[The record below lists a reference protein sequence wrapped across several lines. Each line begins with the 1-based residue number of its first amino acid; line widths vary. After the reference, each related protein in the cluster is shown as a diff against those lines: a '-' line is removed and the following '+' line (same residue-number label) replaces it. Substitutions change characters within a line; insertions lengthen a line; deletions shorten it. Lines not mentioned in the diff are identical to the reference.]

1 MQPIVGSVLLPWS
14 RRATIRPEHSSQW
27 SYDNQQE
34 TDVYAGR
41 TSLCGTAVLRLLP
54 AIRAEPAAVSA
65 LHGAAWLF
73 LWSAAGIRPGLTA
86 WKRISCVRDFCLP
99 LRSRRRG
106 DGHAPGVA
114 AAPAGGQGAGVRA
127 RPLLHAGELPARAH
141 AGETVPGQRRVRR
154 GRLEIPWPVDR
165 RLVAGVVRDP
175 RRLRALARLAHV
187 APRGSRRFA
196 VDVADQ
202 DQRGPAAALPAG
214 QAREAA

>member
-1 MQPIVGSVLLPWS
+1 MPTIVGSVLLPWS

-27 SYDNQQE
+27 SYENEQE
-34 TDVYAGR
+34 TDVYGGR
-41 TSLCGTAVLRLLP
+41 TSLCGTALLCLLP

-73 LWSAAGIRPGLTA
+73 LWSAAGVRPGFTA
-86 WKRISCVRDFCLP
+86 WKRISCVRHLCFP
-99 LRSRRRG
+99 LRSGRRG

-114 AAPAGGQGAGVRA
+114 AAPAGGQGAGVRP

-154 GRLEIPWPVDR
+154 RRLEVPRPVDR

-175 RRLRALARLAHV
+175 
-187 APRGSRRFA
+187 PRPPP
-196 VDVADQ
+196 
-202 DQRGPAAALPAG
+202 PA
-214 QAREAA
+214 

>member
-1 MQPIVGSVLLPWS
+1 MPTIVGSVLLPRS

-27 SYDNQQE
+27 SYENQQE

-41 TSLCGTAVLRLLP
+41 TSLCGTALLRLLP

-65 LHGAAWLF
+65 LHGAAWLL
-73 LWSAAGIRPGLTA
+73 LWTAADVRPGFTS
-86 WKRISCVRDFCLP
+86 WKRISCVRHFCLP
-99 LRSRRRG
+99 LRSGRRG

-141 AGETVPGQRRVRR
+141 AGEAVPGKRRMRR
-154 GRLEIPWPVDR
+154 GRLEVPRPVDR

-175 RRLRALARLAHV
+175 RPLRHRN
-187 APRGSRRFA
+187 RG
-196 VDVADQ
+196 Q
-202 DQRGPAAALPAG
+202 PAALGRLFLGSKAAFGEVAQPARPHEH
-214 QAREAA
+214 Q